1 MIEQQITLCSN
12 GRAVLSG
19 YSGGLLL
26 GYAHNTGVYRL
37 RVVCSG
43 EWDGTTVVAFW
54 HLPGP
59 AGPLTTL
66 VADGAVEVPALVTA
80 QGGSGTVT
88 FEGSDGTRTVTSA
101 SVPYRVLSNSGTTDH
116 ALPEPGSPA
125 WQQFLQQVKRE
136 LRNAAS
142 GLSDEERGLILAL
155 FRHAVYDN
163 GEMLPYYNALAAI
176 WSGSSLPDVPPTPSQ
191 PDTPDPPNNGLPTPL
206 YKLAA
211 PKTFAPANK
220 EFIDTGLK
228 LFETVND
235 AMELTLLATFSVA
248 AGTYSGSSPAAL
260 FDCFSEGD
268 NNDLRGILGC
278 TWANGN
284 FGVNVYRSS
293 GASNTLV
300 DDTKLQLAIQIKGGK
315 YRMTQNGTFGAWNS
329 ISNYGTDKTVSR
341 SLLIGTSWGDGAT
354 KRFYF
359 GGTVYDF
366 QIYGKALTDAQ
377 VKTLLAEGSSL
388 PDVPPTPSQPETPS
402 TSVTVPGETAVYEL
416 TTPTD
421 FKIAEGKYIDTGVK
435 LFEDISAQP
444 TWTILLDSTDF
455 SRLKSLSTSPVMFH
469 CGAKEA
475 DGFLSIMAWQNG
487 GVHFNLYGVD
497 TLLGWWG
504 GSTSAYLRMCLQ
516 IKGNQYK
523 LKQNYDTTESSWTD
537 IPNYSKSIDATLLLG
552 AYRNDNG
559 TIGRFWEGNLNKFAV
574 YNKLL
579 TDEQIKTFME
589 AK

>member
-59 AGPLTTL
+59 AEPLTTL

-101 SVPYRVLSNSGTTDH
+101 SVPYRVLSNSGTTDPT
-116 ALPEPGSPA
+116 LPEPGTPA
-125 WQQFLQQVKRE
+125 WQQFLQQVRRE

-163 GEMLPYYNALAAI
+163 GEMLPHYNALAAL
-176 WSGSSLPDVPPTPSQ
+176 WS
-191 PDTPDPPNNGLPTPL
+191 
-206 YKLAA
+206 
-211 PKTFAPANK
+211 
-220 EFIDTGLK
+220 
-228 LFETVND
+228 
-235 AMELTLLATFSVA
+235 
-248 AGTYSGSSPAAL
+248 
-260 FDCFSEGD
+260 
-268 NNDLRGILGC
+268 
-278 TWANGN
+278 
-284 FGVNVYRSS
+284 
-293 GASNTLV
+293 
-300 DDTKLQLAIQIKGGK
+300 
-315 YRMTQNGTFGAWNS
+315 
-329 ISNYGTDKTVSR
+329 
-341 SLLIGTSWGDGAT
+341 
-354 KRFYF
+354 
-359 GGTVYDF
+359 
-366 QIYGKALTDAQ
+366 
-377 VKTLLAEGSSL
+377 GSSL

-402 TSVTVPGETAVYEL
+402 TPVTVPGETAVYEL
-416 TTPTD
+416 TTPTV
-421 FKIAEGKYIDTGVK
+421 FKTAEKKYIDTGVK
-435 LFEDISAQP
+435 LFADISAQP

-455 SRLKSLSTSPVMFH
+455 ASLKGLTGSAALFH
-469 CGAKEA
+469 CGTS
-475 DGFLSIMAWQNG
+475 DDSNLRVIAWSNG
-487 GVHFNLYGVD
+487 GVYFNLYGVD
-497 TLLGWWG
+497 TNLGWWV
-504 GSTSAYLRMCLQ
+504 GSSSSYLRMCLQ
-516 IKGNQYK
+516 IRGKQYK
-523 LKQNYDTTESSWTD
+523 LSYDATEGSWTD
-537 IPNYSKSIDATLLLG
+537 IPNYNTNIDATLLLG
-552 AYRNDNG
+552 AYREDNG

-579 TDEQIKTFME
+579 TDAQIKTFME

>member
-59 AGPLTTL
+59 AEPLTTL

-101 SVPYRVLSNSGTTDH
+101 SVPYRVLSNSGTTDP
-116 ALPEPGSPA
+116 ALPEPGTPA

-163 GEMLPYYNALAAI
+163 GEMLPHYNALAAL

-191 PDTPDPPNNGLPTPL
+191 PDTPNTP
-206 YKLAA
+206 
-211 PKTFAPANK
+211 
-220 EFIDTGLK
+220 
-228 LFETVND
+228 
-235 AMELTLLATFSVA
+235 
-248 AGTYSGSSPAAL
+248 
-260 FDCFSEGD
+260 
-268 NNDLRGILGC
+268 
-278 TWANGN
+278 
-284 FGVNVYRSS
+284 
-293 GASNTLV
+293 
-300 DDTKLQLAIQIKGGK
+300 
-315 YRMTQNGTFGAWNS
+315 
-329 ISNYGTDKTVSR
+329 
-341 SLLIGTSWGDGAT
+341 
-354 KRFYF
+354 
-359 GGTVYDF
+359 
-366 QIYGKALTDAQ
+366 
-377 VKTLLAEGSSL
+377 
-388 PDVPPTPSQPETPS
+388 
-402 TSVTVPGETAVYEL
+402 VTVPGETAVYEL

-444 TWTILLDSTDF
+444 TWTILLESTDF
-455 SRLKSLSTSPVMFH
+455 SRLKNLSTSPVMFH

-475 DGFLSIMAWQNG
+475 DGFISIMAWQNG

-497 TLLGWWG
+497 KLLGWFG
-504 GSTSAYLRMCLQ
+504 GSTSAHLRMCLQ

-523 LKQNYDTTESSWTD
+523 LKLNYDTEEGSWTD
-537 IPNYSKSIDATLLLG
+537 IPNYSKNIDATLLLG
-552 AYRNDNG
+552 AYRDDNG

-574 YNKLL
+574 YSKLL

>member
-59 AGPLTTL
+59 AGPLTSL

-101 SVPYRVLSNSGTTDH
+101 SVPYRVLRNSGTTDST
-116 ALPEPGSPA
+116 LPEPGTPA
-125 WQQFLQQVKRE
+125 WQQFLQQVKQE

-163 GEMLPYYNALAAI
+163 GEMLPHYNALAAL
-176 WSGSSLPDVPPTPSQ
+176 WS
-191 PDTPDPPNNGLPTPL
+191 
-206 YKLAA
+206 
-211 PKTFAPANK
+211 
-220 EFIDTGLK
+220 
-228 LFETVND
+228 
-235 AMELTLLATFSVA
+235 
-248 AGTYSGSSPAAL
+248 
-260 FDCFSEGD
+260 
-268 NNDLRGILGC
+268 
-278 TWANGN
+278 
-284 FGVNVYRSS
+284 
-293 GASNTLV
+293 
-300 DDTKLQLAIQIKGGK
+300 
-315 YRMTQNGTFGAWNS
+315 
-329 ISNYGTDKTVSR
+329 
-341 SLLIGTSWGDGAT
+341 
-354 KRFYF
+354 
-359 GGTVYDF
+359 
-366 QIYGKALTDAQ
+366 
-377 VKTLLAEGSSL
+377 GSSL

-402 TSVTVPGETAVYEL
+402 TPATVPGETAVYEL
-416 TTPTD
+416 TTPTV
-421 FKIAEGKYIDTGVK
+421 FKTAEKKYIDTGVK
-435 LFEDISAQP
+435 LFADISAQP

-455 SRLKSLSTSPVMFH
+455 ASLRGLTSSAALFH
-469 CGAKEA
+469 CGTS
-475 DGFLSIMAWQNG
+475 DDSNLRVIAWSNG
-487 GVHFNLYGVD
+487 GVYFNLYGVD
-497 TLLGWWG
+497 TQLGWWV
-504 GSTSAYLRMCLQ
+504 GSSSAYLRMCLQ
-516 IKGNQYK
+516 IRGNQYK
-523 LKQNYDTTESSWTD
+523 LSYDTTEGSWTD
-537 IPNYSKSIDATLLLG
+537 IPNYSANIDATLLLG
-552 AYRNDNG
+552 AYREDNG

>member
-26 GYAHNTGVYRL
+26 GYTHNTGVYRL

-59 AGPLTTL
+59 AEPLTTL

-101 SVPYRVLSNSGTTDH
+101 SVPYRVLSNSGTTDPT
-116 ALPEPGSPA
+116 LPEPGTPA

-163 GEMLPYYNALAAI
+163 GEMLPHYNALAAL
-176 WSGSSLPDVPPTPSQ
+176 WSGSSLPD
-191 PDTPDPPNNGLPTPL
+191 
-206 YKLAA
+206 
-211 PKTFAPANK
+211 
-220 EFIDTGLK
+220 I
-228 LFETVND
+228 
-235 AMELTLLATFSVA
+235 
-248 AGTYSGSSPAAL
+248 
-260 FDCFSEGD
+260 
-268 NNDLRGILGC
+268 
-278 TWANGN
+278 
-284 FGVNVYRSS
+284 
-293 GASNTLV
+293 
-300 DDTKLQLAIQIKGGK
+300 
-315 YRMTQNGTFGAWNS
+315 
-329 ISNYGTDKTVSR
+329 
-341 SLLIGTSWGDGAT
+341 
-354 KRFYF
+354 
-359 GGTVYDF
+359 
-366 QIYGKALTDAQ
+366 
-377 VKTLLAEGSSL
+377 
-388 PDVPPTPSQPETPS
+388 PPTPSQPEKPS

-416 TTPTD
+416 TTPTV
-421 FKIAEGKYIDTGVK
+421 FKTAEKKYIDTGVK
-435 LFEDISAQP
+435 LFADISAQP

-455 SRLKSLSTSPVMFH
+455 ASLKGLSSSAALFH
-469 CGAKEA
+469 CGTS
-475 DGFLSIMAWQNG
+475 DDSNLRVIAWSNG
-487 GVHFNLYGVD
+487 GVYFNLYGVD
-497 TLLGWWG
+497 TQLGWWV
-504 GSTSAYLRMCLQ
+504 GSSSAYLRMCLQ
-516 IKGNQYK
+516 IRGNQYK
-523 LKQNYDTTESSWTD
+523 LSYDTTEGSWTN
-537 IPNYSKSIDATLLLG
+537 IPNYSANIDATLLLG
-552 AYRNDNG
+552 AYREDNG

>member
-101 SVPYRVLSNSGTTDH
+101 SVPYRVLSNSGTTDPT
-116 ALPEPGSPA
+116 LPEPGTPA
-125 WQQFLQQVKRE
+125 WQQFLQQVKQE

-163 GEMLPYYNALAAI
+163 GEMLPHYNALAAL
-176 WSGSSLPDVPPTPSQ
+176 WS
-191 PDTPDPPNNGLPTPL
+191 
-206 YKLAA
+206 
-211 PKTFAPANK
+211 
-220 EFIDTGLK
+220 
-228 LFETVND
+228 
-235 AMELTLLATFSVA
+235 
-248 AGTYSGSSPAAL
+248 
-260 FDCFSEGD
+260 
-268 NNDLRGILGC
+268 
-278 TWANGN
+278 
-284 FGVNVYRSS
+284 
-293 GASNTLV
+293 
-300 DDTKLQLAIQIKGGK
+300 
-315 YRMTQNGTFGAWNS
+315 
-329 ISNYGTDKTVSR
+329 
-341 SLLIGTSWGDGAT
+341 
-354 KRFYF
+354 
-359 GGTVYDF
+359 
-366 QIYGKALTDAQ
+366 
-377 VKTLLAEGSSL
+377 GSSL

-402 TSVTVPGETAVYEL
+402 TPATVPGETAVYEL
-416 TTPTD
+416 TTPTV
-421 FKIAEGKYIDTGVK
+421 FKTAEKKYIDTGVK
-435 LFEDISAQP
+435 LFADISAQP

-455 SRLKSLSTSPVMFH
+455 ASLRGLTSSAALFH
-469 CGAKEA
+469 CGTS
-475 DGFLSIMAWQNG
+475 DDSNLRVIAWSNG
-487 GVHFNLYGVD
+487 GVYFNLYGVD
-497 TLLGWWG
+497 TQLGWWV
-504 GSTSAYLRMCLQ
+504 GSSSAYLRMCLQ
-516 IKGNQYK
+516 IRGNQYK
-523 LKQNYDTTESSWTD
+523 LSYDTTEGSWTD
-537 IPNYSKSIDATLLLG
+537 IPNYSANIDATLLLG
-552 AYRNDNG
+552 AYREDNG

>member
-59 AGPLTTL
+59 AEPLTTL

-101 SVPYRVLSNSGTTDH
+101 SVPYRVLSNSGTTDPT
-116 ALPEPGSPA
+116 LPEPGTPA

-163 GEMLPYYNALAAI
+163 GEMLPHYNALAAL
-176 WSGSSLPDVPPTPSQ
+176 WSGSSLPDVPS
-191 PDTPDPPNNGLPTPL
+191 
-206 YKLAA
+206 
-211 PKTFAPANK
+211 
-220 EFIDTGLK
+220 
-228 LFETVND
+228 
-235 AMELTLLATFSVA
+235 
-248 AGTYSGSSPAAL
+248 
-260 FDCFSEGD
+260 
-268 NNDLRGILGC
+268 
-278 TWANGN
+278 
-284 FGVNVYRSS
+284 
-293 GASNTLV
+293 
-300 DDTKLQLAIQIKGGK
+300 
-315 YRMTQNGTFGAWNS
+315 
-329 ISNYGTDKTVSR
+329 
-341 SLLIGTSWGDGAT
+341 
-354 KRFYF
+354 
-359 GGTVYDF
+359 
-366 QIYGKALTDAQ
+366 
-377 VKTLLAEGSSL
+377 
-388 PDVPPTPSQPETPS
+388 TPSQPEKPS
-402 TSVTVPGETAVYEL
+402 TPVTVPGETAVYEL
-416 TTPTD
+416 TTPTV
-421 FKIAEGKYIDTGVK
+421 FKTAEKKYIDTGVK
-435 LFEDISAQP
+435 LFADISAQP

-455 SRLKSLSTSPVMFH
+455 ASLKGLASSAALFH
-469 CGAKEA
+469 CGTS
-475 DGFLSIMAWQNG
+475 DDSNLRVIAWSNG
-487 GVHFNLYGVD
+487 GVYFNLYGVD
-497 TLLGWWG
+497 TQLGWWV
-504 GSTSAYLRMCLQ
+504 GSSSAYLRMCLQ
-516 IKGNQYK
+516 IRGNQYK
-523 LKQNYDTTESSWTD
+523 LSYDSTEGSWTD
-537 IPNYSKSIDATLLLG
+537 IPNYSTNIDATLLLG
-552 AYRNDNG
+552 AYREDNG

-579 TDEQIKTFME
+579 TDAQIKTFME

>member
-101 SVPYRVLSNSGTTDH
+101 SVPYRVLSNSGTTDPT
-116 ALPEPGSPA
+116 LPEPGTPA
-125 WQQFLQQVKRE
+125 WQQFLQQVKQE

-142 GLSDEERGLILAL
+142 GLSDEERGLVLAL

-163 GEMLPYYNALAAI
+163 GEMLPHYNALAAL
-176 WSGSSLPDVPPTPSQ
+176 WS
-191 PDTPDPPNNGLPTPL
+191 
-206 YKLAA
+206 
-211 PKTFAPANK
+211 
-220 EFIDTGLK
+220 
-228 LFETVND
+228 
-235 AMELTLLATFSVA
+235 
-248 AGTYSGSSPAAL
+248 
-260 FDCFSEGD
+260 
-268 NNDLRGILGC
+268 
-278 TWANGN
+278 
-284 FGVNVYRSS
+284 
-293 GASNTLV
+293 
-300 DDTKLQLAIQIKGGK
+300 
-315 YRMTQNGTFGAWNS
+315 
-329 ISNYGTDKTVSR
+329 
-341 SLLIGTSWGDGAT
+341 
-354 KRFYF
+354 
-359 GGTVYDF
+359 
-366 QIYGKALTDAQ
+366 
-377 VKTLLAEGSSL
+377 GSSL

-402 TSVTVPGETAVYEL
+402 TPVTVPGETAVYEL
-416 TTPTD
+416 TTPTV
-421 FKIAEGKYIDTGVK
+421 FKTAEKKYIDTGVK

-455 SRLKSLSTSPVMFH
+455 ASLRGLTSSAALFH
-469 CGAKEA
+469 CGTS
-475 DGFLSIMAWQNG
+475 DDSNLRVIAWSNG
-487 GVHFNLYGVD
+487 GVYFNLYGVD
-497 TLLGWWG
+497 TQLGWWV
-504 GSTSAYLRMCLQ
+504 GSSSAYLRMCLQ
-516 IKGNQYK
+516 IRGNQYK
-523 LKQNYDTTESSWTD
+523 LSYDTTEGSWTD
-537 IPNYSKSIDATLLLG
+537 IPNYSANIDATLLLG
-552 AYRNDNG
+552 AYREDNG

>member
-59 AGPLTTL
+59 SEPLTTL

-101 SVPYRVLSNSGTTDH
+101 SVPYRVLSNSGTTDPT
-116 ALPEPGSPA
+116 LPEPGTPA

-136 LRNAAS
+136 LRNAAA

-163 GEMLPYYNALAAI
+163 GEMLPHYNALAAL
-176 WSGSSLPDVPPTPSQ
+176 WSGSSLPV
-191 PDTPDPPNNGLPTPL
+191 
-206 YKLAA
+206 
-211 PKTFAPANK
+211 
-220 EFIDTGLK
+220 
-228 LFETVND
+228 
-235 AMELTLLATFSVA
+235 
-248 AGTYSGSSPAAL
+248 
-260 FDCFSEGD
+260 
-268 NNDLRGILGC
+268 
-278 TWANGN
+278 
-284 FGVNVYRSS
+284 
-293 GASNTLV
+293 
-300 DDTKLQLAIQIKGGK
+300 
-315 YRMTQNGTFGAWNS
+315 
-329 ISNYGTDKTVSR
+329 
-341 SLLIGTSWGDGAT
+341 
-354 KRFYF
+354 
-359 GGTVYDF
+359 
-366 QIYGKALTDAQ
+366 
-377 VKTLLAEGSSL
+377 
-388 PDVPPTPSQPETPS
+388 VPPTPSQPEKPS
-402 TSVTVPGETAVYEL
+402 TPVTVPGETAVYEL
-416 TTPTD
+416 TTPTV
-421 FKIAEGKYIDTGVK
+421 FKTAEKKYIDTGVK
-435 LFEDISAQP
+435 LFADISAQP

-455 SRLKSLSTSPVMFH
+455 ASLKGLASSAALFH
-469 CGAKEA
+469 CGTS
-475 DGFLSIMAWQNG
+475 DDSNLRVIAWSNG
-487 GVHFNLYGVD
+487 GVYFNLYGVD
-497 TLLGWWG
+497 TNLGWWV
-504 GSTSAYLRMCLQ
+504 GSSSAYLRMCLQ
-516 IKGNQYK
+516 IRGNQYK
-523 LKQNYDTTESSWTD
+523 LSYDATEGSWTD
-537 IPNYSKSIDATLLLG
+537 IPNYSANIDATLLLG
-552 AYRNDNG
+552 AYREDNG

>member
-59 AGPLTTL
+59 SGPLTTL

-101 SVPYRVLSNSGTTDH
+101 SVPYRVLSNSGTTDPT
-116 ALPEPGSPA
+116 LPEPGTPA

-163 GEMLPYYNALAAI
+163 GEMLPHYNALAAL

-191 PDTPDPPNNGLPTPL
+191 PE
-206 YKLAA
+206 K
-211 PKTFAPANK
+211 
-220 EFIDTGLK
+220 
-228 LFETVND
+228 
-235 AMELTLLATFSVA
+235 
-248 AGTYSGSSPAAL
+248 
-260 FDCFSEGD
+260 
-268 NNDLRGILGC
+268 
-278 TWANGN
+278 
-284 FGVNVYRSS
+284 
-293 GASNTLV
+293 
-300 DDTKLQLAIQIKGGK
+300 
-315 YRMTQNGTFGAWNS
+315 
-329 ISNYGTDKTVSR
+329 
-341 SLLIGTSWGDGAT
+341 
-354 KRFYF
+354 
-359 GGTVYDF
+359 
-366 QIYGKALTDAQ
+366 
-377 VKTLLAEGSSL
+377 
-388 PDVPPTPSQPETPS
+388 PS
-402 TSVTVPGETAVYEL
+402 TPVTVPGETAVYEL
-416 TTPTD
+416 TKATD

-435 LFEDISAQP
+435 LFENISAQP
-444 TWTILLDSTDF
+444 TWTILLESTDF
-455 SRLKSLSTSPVMFH
+455 SRLKNLSTSPVMFH

-475 DGFLSIMAWQNG
+475 DGFISIMAWQNG

-497 TLLGWWG
+497 KLLGWFG
-504 GSTSAYLRMCLQ
+504 GSTSAYLRMCLH

-523 LKQNYDTTESSWTD
+523 LKLEMKNDTADSSWTD
-537 IPNYSKSIDATLLLG
+537 IPNYSKNIDATLLLG
-552 AYRNDNG
+552 AYRNDDG

>member
-59 AGPLTTL
+59 AEPLTTL

-101 SVPYRVLSNSGTTDH
+101 SVPYRVLSNSGTTDPT
-116 ALPEPGSPA
+116 LPEPGTPA
-125 WQQFLQQVKRE
+125 WQQFLQQVKQE

-163 GEMLPYYNALAAI
+163 GEMLPHYNALAAL
-176 WSGSSLPDVPPTPSQ
+176 WS
-191 PDTPDPPNNGLPTPL
+191 
-206 YKLAA
+206 
-211 PKTFAPANK
+211 
-220 EFIDTGLK
+220 
-228 LFETVND
+228 
-235 AMELTLLATFSVA
+235 
-248 AGTYSGSSPAAL
+248 
-260 FDCFSEGD
+260 
-268 NNDLRGILGC
+268 
-278 TWANGN
+278 
-284 FGVNVYRSS
+284 
-293 GASNTLV
+293 
-300 DDTKLQLAIQIKGGK
+300 
-315 YRMTQNGTFGAWNS
+315 
-329 ISNYGTDKTVSR
+329 
-341 SLLIGTSWGDGAT
+341 
-354 KRFYF
+354 
-359 GGTVYDF
+359 
-366 QIYGKALTDAQ
+366 
-377 VKTLLAEGSSL
+377 GSSL

-402 TSVTVPGETAVYEL
+402 TPATVPGETAVYEL
-416 TTPTD
+416 TTPTV
-421 FKIAEGKYIDTGVK
+421 FKSAEKKYIDTGVK
-435 LFEDISAQP
+435 LFADISAQP

-455 SRLKSLSTSPVMFH
+455 ASLRGLTSSAALFH
-469 CGAKEA
+469 CGTS
-475 DGFLSIMAWQNG
+475 DDSNLRVIAWSNG
-487 GVHFNLYGVD
+487 GVYFNLYGVD
-497 TLLGWWG
+497 TQLGWWV
-504 GSTSAYLRMCLQ
+504 GSSSAYLRMCLQ
-516 IKGNQYK
+516 IRGNQYK
-523 LKQNYDTTESSWTD
+523 LSYDTTEGSWTD
-537 IPNYSKSIDATLLLG
+537 IPNYSANIDATLLLG
-552 AYRNDNG
+552 AYREDNG

-589 AK
+589 AKQHGI

>member
-1 MIEQQITLCSN
+1 MNYQKQTWTDGQTTVCAANMQHIEQGIVDAAEAINELEQHP
-12 GRAVLSG
+12 
-19 YSGGLLL
+19 GGTAALTI
-26 GYAHNTGVYRL
+26 GTVT
-37 RVVCSG
+37 SG
-43 EWDGTTVVAFW
+43 ETASASITNGKLNLVLPRGAVGPQGPEGPKGAAGAQGEQGPKGGT
-54 HLPGP
+54 GP
-59 AGPLTTL
+59 AGP
-66 VADGAVEVPALVTA
+66 G
-80 QGGSGTVT
+80 
-88 FEGSDGTRTVTSA
+88 F
-101 SVPYRVLSNSGTTDH
+101 TD
-116 ALPEPGSPA
+116 
-125 WQQFLQQVKRE
+125 
-136 LRNAAS
+136 AAK
-142 GLSDEERGLILAL
+142 GYILAL
-155 FRHAVYDN
+155 F
-163 GEMLPYYNALAAI
+163 ENAAYKNDTMQATYAALKAE
-176 WSGSSLPDVPPTPSQ
+176 WGMGSGTTVTPS
-191 PDTPDPPNNGLPTPL
+191 DTLPTPI

-211 PKTFAPANK
+211 QKTFVQSKK
-220 EFIDTGLK
+220 EFIDTGIK
-228 LFETVND
+228 PFETVND

-248 AGTYSGSSPAAL
+248 AGTYTGSSPAAL
-260 FDCFSEGD
+260 FDCFNDSD
-268 NNDLRGILGC
+268 NDQRGIMGC

-284 FGVNVYRSS
+284 FGVNVYKSA

-329 ISNYGTDKTVSR
+329 ISNYGTDKTVSK
-341 SLLIGTSWGDGAT
+341 SLIIGASWGDGTA

-366 QIYGKALTDAQ
+366 QVYGKALTDAQ
-377 VKTLLAEGSSL
+377 VKTLLAAGLGDST
-388 PDVPPTPSQPETPS
+388 VTPSQPETPS
-402 TSVTVPGETAVYEL
+402 TPVTVPGETAVYEL
-416 TTPTD
+416 TKATD

-444 TWTILLDSTDF
+444 TWTILLESTDF
-455 SRLKSLSTSPVMFH
+455 SRLKNLSTSPVMFH

-475 DGFLSIMAWQNG
+475 DGFISIMAWQNG

-497 TLLGWWG
+497 KLLGWFG

-523 LKQNYDTTESSWTD
+523 LKLEMKNDTEEGSWTD
-537 IPNYSKSIDATLLLG
+537 IPNYSKNIDATLLLG
-552 AYRNDNG
+552 AYRDDNG

>member
-101 SVPYRVLSNSGTTDH
+101 SVPYRVLSNSGTTDPT
-116 ALPEPGSPA
+116 LPEPGTPA

-163 GEMLPYYNALAAI
+163 GEMLPHYNALAAL

-191 PDTPDPPNNGLPTPL
+191 PDAPNNGLPTPR

-211 PKTFAPANK
+211 PKTFVPANK
-220 EFIDTGLK
+220 EFIDTGIKPFAAIDTGMNL
-228 LFETVND
+228 TVY
-235 AMELTLLATFSVA
+235 ATFTVADSVA
-248 AGTYSGSSPAAL
+248 STVSVLYDCYSIVADGDKRGMMAATWGNGTV
-260 FDCFSEGD
+260 
-268 NNDLRGILGC
+268 
-278 TWANGN
+278 
-284 FGVNVYRSS
+284 GVNMFTYASHFVKIES
-293 GASNTLV
+293 GKKM
-300 DDTKLQLAIQIKGGK
+300 KLLLQIKG
-315 YRMTQNGTFGAWNS
+315 TQFRFLSYGSLTDWKNVP
-329 ISNYGTDKTVSR
+329 NYAANKTVDR
-341 SLLIGTSWGDGAT
+341 SLIVGASWTDVNNVEVAGKT
-354 KRFYF
+354 RFF

-366 QIYGKALTDAQ
+366 QVFDTALTDAQ
-377 VKTLLAEGSSL
+377 ITTL
-388 PDVPPTPSQPETPS
+388 
-402 TSVTVPGETAVYEL
+402 
-416 TTPTD
+416 
-421 FKIAEGKYIDTGVK
+421 
-435 LFEDISAQP
+435 
-444 TWTILLDSTDF
+444 
-455 SRLKSLSTSPVMFH
+455 
-469 CGAKEA
+469 
-475 DGFLSIMAWQNG
+475 
-487 GVHFNLYGVD
+487 
-497 TLLGWWG
+497 
-504 GSTSAYLRMCLQ
+504 
-516 IKGNQYK
+516 
-523 LKQNYDTTESSWTD
+523 
-537 IPNYSKSIDATLLLG
+537 
-552 AYRNDNG
+552 
-559 TIGRFWEGNLNKFAV
+559 
-574 YNKLL
+574 
-579 TDEQIKTFME
+579 ME
-589 AK
+589 AN

>member
-43 EWDGTTVVAFW
+43 EWDGTTVAAFW

-59 AGPLTTL
+59 TGPLTTL

-101 SVPYRVLSNSGTTDH
+101 SVPYRVLSNSGTTDPT
-116 ALPEPGSPA
+116 LPEPGTPA

-163 GEMLPYYNALAAI
+163 GEMLPHYNALAAL

-191 PDTPDPPNNGLPTPL
+191 PE
-206 YKLAA
+206 K
-211 PKTFAPANK
+211 
-220 EFIDTGLK
+220 
-228 LFETVND
+228 
-235 AMELTLLATFSVA
+235 
-248 AGTYSGSSPAAL
+248 
-260 FDCFSEGD
+260 
-268 NNDLRGILGC
+268 
-278 TWANGN
+278 
-284 FGVNVYRSS
+284 
-293 GASNTLV
+293 
-300 DDTKLQLAIQIKGGK
+300 
-315 YRMTQNGTFGAWNS
+315 
-329 ISNYGTDKTVSR
+329 
-341 SLLIGTSWGDGAT
+341 
-354 KRFYF
+354 
-359 GGTVYDF
+359 
-366 QIYGKALTDAQ
+366 
-377 VKTLLAEGSSL
+377 
-388 PDVPPTPSQPETPS
+388 PS
-402 TSVTVPGETAVYEL
+402 TSLTVPGETAVYEL
-416 TTPTD
+416 TTPTV
-421 FKIAEGKYIDTGVK
+421 FKTAEKKYIDTGVK
-435 LFEDISAQP
+435 LFADISAQP

-455 SRLKSLSTSPVMFH
+455 ASLKGLASSAALFH
-469 CGAKEA
+469 CGTS
-475 DGFLSIMAWQNG
+475 DDSNLRVIAWSNG
-487 GVHFNLYGVD
+487 GVYFNLYGVD
-497 TLLGWWG
+497 TNLGWWV
-504 GSTSAYLRMCLQ
+504 GSSSAYLRMCLQ
-516 IKGNQYK
+516 IRGNQYK
-523 LKQNYDTTESSWTD
+523 LSYDTTEGSWTN
-537 IPNYSKSIDATLLLG
+537 IPNYSANIDATLLLG
-552 AYRNDNG
+552 AYREDNG

-579 TDEQIKTFME
+579 TDAQIKTFME

>member
-59 AGPLTTL
+59 AEPLTTL

-101 SVPYRVLSNSGTTDH
+101 SVPYRVLSNSGTTDPT
-116 ALPEPGSPA
+116 LPEPGTPA

-163 GEMLPYYNALAAI
+163 GEMLPHYNALAAL

-191 PDTPDPPNNGLPTPL
+191 PE
-206 YKLAA
+206 K
-211 PKTFAPANK
+211 
-220 EFIDTGLK
+220 
-228 LFETVND
+228 
-235 AMELTLLATFSVA
+235 
-248 AGTYSGSSPAAL
+248 
-260 FDCFSEGD
+260 
-268 NNDLRGILGC
+268 
-278 TWANGN
+278 
-284 FGVNVYRSS
+284 
-293 GASNTLV
+293 
-300 DDTKLQLAIQIKGGK
+300 
-315 YRMTQNGTFGAWNS
+315 
-329 ISNYGTDKTVSR
+329 
-341 SLLIGTSWGDGAT
+341 
-354 KRFYF
+354 
-359 GGTVYDF
+359 
-366 QIYGKALTDAQ
+366 
-377 VKTLLAEGSSL
+377 
-388 PDVPPTPSQPETPS
+388 PS

-444 TWTILLDSTDF
+444 TWTILLESTDF
-455 SRLKSLSTSPVMFH
+455 SRLKNLSTSPVMFH

-475 DGFLSIMAWQNG
+475 DGFISIMAWQNG

-497 TLLGWWG
+497 KLLGWFG

-523 LKQNYDTTESSWTD
+523 LKLEMKNDTTDGSWTD
-537 IPNYSKSIDATLLLG
+537 IPNYSKNIDATLLLG
-552 AYRNDNG
+552 AYRDDNG

-589 AK
+589 VK